1 MVLGTTGTDGACMT
15 VGEDDDNGGDGG
27 GGVTLRPEL
36 PPKPDNLDR
45 SDGPYLPLFRDV
57 EEEAK

>member
-1 MVLGTTGTDGACMT
+1 MT